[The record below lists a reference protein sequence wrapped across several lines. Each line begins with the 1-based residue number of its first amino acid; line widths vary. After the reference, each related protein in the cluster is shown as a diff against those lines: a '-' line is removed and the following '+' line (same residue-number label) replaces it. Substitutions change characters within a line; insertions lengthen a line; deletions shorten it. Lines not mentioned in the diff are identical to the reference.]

1 MGMREYMLYDAQ
13 KKSGALAFVLCF
25 FFGMTGAHR
34 FYTGR
39 FLTGGLLLLL
49 FLVGIASTWML
60 VGYVPLALVGLWV
73 IVDCFLVLGWVRK
86 HNVALLNRLERAD
99 QPADDDV
106 DAVRTPE
113 PVAKSPV
120 PGSVNQSG
128 KRLTTATIGVVAL
141 VALAAI
147 GDHEFPQMSLPWR
160 GHHVS
165 TDHGSVSAQQG
176 NIIYTDASGATLA
189 MTESGADSDPK
200 LSPDGSEI
208 VFVRTVKETDGN
220 GGAQLNDLW
229 TVGTRDHVATRLVK
243 GTANDDPEKN
253 LTFINKPTFSNDGQ
267 TIYFMAQ
274 AYATTD
280 VIHALGVRGGK
291 IREVAHGATVDVVR
305 VGKYAGYLVVNQH
318 RYFEDRGGSWNPYVL
333 LSPEGK
339 EIKVIGQDD
348 KSLQMVESEEK

>member
-1 MGMREYMLYDAQ
+1 V
-13 KKSGALAFVLCF
+13 SV
-25 FFGMTGAHR
+25 HR

-39 FLTGGLLLLL
+39 FLTGGLQLLL
-49 FLVGIASTWML
+49 FLVGIASTWL
-60 VGYVPLALVGLWV
+60 VVGYVPLALVWLWV

-86 HNVALLNRLERAD
+86 HNVALLNRLERANRH
-99 QPADDDV
+99 ADDM
-106 DAVRTPE
+106 DAVGTLE
-113 PVAKSPV
+113 PVAQSPV
-120 PGSVNQSG
+120 PGSGNQSG
-128 KRLTTATIGVVAL
+128 KRLAAAAIGVVAL

-147 GDHEFPQMSLPWR
+147 GDHELPQISLPWR

-165 TDHGSVSAQQG
+165 TDHGSVSVQQG
-176 NIIYTDASGATLA
+176 NIVYTDASGATLA
-189 MTESGADSDPK
+189 MTESGADSDPQ

-253 LTFINKPTFSNDGQ
+253 LTFIDKPTFSNDGQ
-267 TIYFMAQ
+267 TIYFMAE
-274 AYATTD
+274 AYATSG
-280 VIHALGVRGGK
+280 VIHALGVRDGK
-291 IREVAHGATVDVVR
+291 IREVRNGNTVDVVR

-318 RYFEDRGGSWNPYVL
+318 RYFDDRPGSRNPYVL

-348 KSLQMVESEEK
+348 KSLEMVESEEK